1 MSRFTRFQ
9 KILLGIT
16 AGLLFFVMLSSQK
29 PSPLSSAVYDAMI
42 MLKYS
47 VIDYPI
53 ETAVEWIDDF
63 NSLWSV
69 HEENEHL
76 RYLLSQQKM
85 NNAQLEEEIRKNK
98 ELTDLMNQK
107 MEIEYEKVY
116 ARIVNRSA
124 ETWNNQITINVGEQ
138 DGIALNMAV
147 VSSKG
152 LIGKV
157 IEVGPL
163 TSKVRLLTSQDQ
175 LSKVAVKIAVNEEIA
190 IEGYLEEYDLDKN
203 SFKVRL
209 FSDADEVENEMDVIT
224 SGVGGVFPS
233 GILVGSVNE
242 IVELKNEK
250 GKIIY
255 VTPAASFSSFEY
267 VAVIN
272 EAGS

>member
-272 EAGS
+272 EVGS

>member
-1 MSRFTRFQ
+1 MFKFNRFQ
-9 KILLGIT
+9 KLLLTIT
-16 AGLLFFVMLSSQK
+16 AFLLVFVMFSSQK
-29 PSPLSSAVYDAMI
+29 SNFASKTVYDVFA

-47 VIDYPI
+47 VLDHPI
-53 ETAVEWIDDF
+53 ETAVNWVNDF
-63 NSLWSV
+63 HALWSV
-69 HEENEHL
+69 HEENDHL
-76 RYLLSQQKM
+76 RYLLSQQEM

-107 MEIEYEKVY
+107 MEKDYEKIY
-116 ARIVNRSA
+116 ARIINRSA

-138 DGIALNMAV
+138 DHIQLNMAV

-157 IEVGPL
+157 IEVGPF

-175 LSKVAVKIAVNEEIA
+175 LSKVAVKISVNDELA
-190 IEGYLEEYDLDKN
+190 IDGYLEEYDLNKN

-209 FSDADEVENEMDVIT
+209 FSDAEEVDTEMKVIT
-224 SGVGGVFPS
+224 SGNGGVFPS

-272 EAGS
+272 EVQS